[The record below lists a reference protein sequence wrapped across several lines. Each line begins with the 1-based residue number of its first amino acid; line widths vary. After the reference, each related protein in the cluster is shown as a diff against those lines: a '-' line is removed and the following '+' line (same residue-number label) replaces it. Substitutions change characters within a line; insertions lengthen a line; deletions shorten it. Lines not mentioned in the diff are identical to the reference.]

1 MPLTPE
7 GWTLLKAWEGCRLSA
22 YPDPASGAAPWT
34 IGYGHTGPVVAP
46 GLTIT
51 QQQADALLQK
61 DVADAANAMRCADQL
76 LLQRGGWRPG
86 NLNPAQAIARG

>member
-7 GWTLLKAWEGCRLSA
+7 GWTLLKTWEGCRLSA
-22 YPDPASGAAPWT
+22 YPDPASGGAPWT
-34 IGYGHTGPVVAP
+34 IGYGHTGPDVVP

-61 DVADAANAMRCADQL
+61 DVADAANAIR
-76 LLQRGGWRPG
+76 
-86 NLNPAQAIARG
+86 